1 MIVQCLCG
9 AGFRFYTHNST
20 LNHFRR
26 AGWEPPVVP
35 VELRP
40 LPVTM
45 QAGRG
50 SGKPLKG
57 GVAHIKWHNLL
68 KSEWH
73 CFSMAK
79 KVVSIRKVPSGDVK
93 RDVVKSRNK
102 TTRCAVCGKPIKKS
116 SRPFGGYI
124 CGNCLSTAIKLSVLV
139 SQ

>member
-1 MIVQCLCG
+1 
-9 AGFRFYTHNST
+9 
-20 LNHFRR
+20 
-26 AGWEPPVVP
+26 VVP

-40 LPVTM
+40 LPITM

-50 SGKPLKG
+50 SGKPIKG